1 MGDKILNIIL
11 FGPPGAGKGTQSESL
26 AKEFDL
32 FKVST
37 GDLLRIEIKRK
48 TLLGDKI
55 KSLIDKGLLVS
66 DEIINSLIEKI
77 LSNKNYFNRLIFDG
91 YPRSL
96 NQVKMLDFLI
106 KKNNQKI
113 SCVLSL
119 KVDLDSII
127 KRILGRT
134 VCSNCGL
141 IFNAFFNPASKSNH
155 KCDPKFLLKRTDDN
169 ETIVRNRFQTY
180 TKDTM
185 PILNYYKKQ
194 NLLHEINGT
203 RDIST
208 IYQEIRQI
216 IRSLDA

>member
-1 MGDKILNIIL
+1 MNIIL

-141 IFNAFFNPASKSNH
+141 NFNAFFNPASKSNH

>member
-1 MGDKILNIIL
+1 MNIIL

-106 KKNNQKI
+106 KKK
-113 SCVLSL
+113 
-119 KVDLDSII
+119 
-127 KRILGRT
+127 
-134 VCSNCGL
+134 
-141 IFNAFFNPASKSNH
+141 
-155 KCDPKFLLKRTDDN
+155 
-169 ETIVRNRFQTY
+169 
-180 TKDTM
+180 
-185 PILNYYKKQ
+185 
-194 NLLHEINGT
+194 
-203 RDIST
+203 
-208 IYQEIRQI
+208 
-216 IRSLDA
+216 